1 MQVVKWETKDV
12 WALDKEQR
20 QKLEA
25 EGWEPVAVH
34 SQNELLYKRPSG
46 YIEVEEKVV
55 KEKEEIKPEQVIT
68 REVSYSLDEVKKVE
82 PEKPS
87 QEIQRR
93 IDNREFDIEM

>member
-1 MQVVKWETKDV
+1 MQIMKWEMIDNIHEKSNQE
-12 WALDKEQR
+12 LLQ
-20 QKLEA
+20 
-25 EGWEPVAVH
+25 EGWEPFA
-34 SQNELLYKRPSG
+34 SDSYGRPLFRRPVG

-55 KEKEEIKPEQVIT
+55 KEKEKIKPEQVIT
-68 REVSYSLDEVKKVE
+68 KEVSYNLDEVKKVE